1 MADPQSSAT
10 LQFVM
15 FQLTSHGTDGC
26 PALDDLIRLIAR
38 RDLELRDA
46 AVVLAMALYTDTFSG
61 RILVTPQRLADDLGV
76 RETDARASL
85 SRLKRHNL
93 LRFVKNANT
102 GERYYRLNPWM
113 VRSSGKETLL
123 LQAQL
128 EYDQA

>member
-15 FQLTSHGTDGC
+15 FQLTSHAADGC
-26 PALDDLIRLIAR
+26 PALDDLIKLIAR

-46 AVVLAMALYTDTFSG
+46 AVVLALALYTDTFSG

-76 RETDARASL
+76 RETDVRASL
-85 SRLKRHNL
+85 SRLKRHDM
-93 LRFVKNANT
+93 LRFVKNINT

-113 VRSSGKETLL
+113 VRSSGKESLL
-123 LQAQL
+123 LLAQQ
-128 EYDQA
+128 EFDQA